1 MSFSLELQKSAD
13 IFWEKEKSHEFIL
26 GIGSGNLDKSRFVY
40 YLKQDYLFL
49 IGYSRA
55 ISIGISKAPQISDM
69 AFLSNLL
76 NETLNT
82 EMQLHVEYCSGFN
95 IEKKDLENTSP
106 SATTVSYIEH
116 MINSSNIGF
125 LHSLVA
131 ILPCAW
137 SYGEIATYLNENI
150 VTDHTNNPYI
160 DWVNMYISDE
170 FKSLSISIMQTIDKY
185 AEKLNNSE
193 KLELTETF
201 LKSSDLE
208 YQFWNAALYME

>member
-82 EMQLHVEYCSGFN
+82 EM
-95 IEKKDLENTSP
+95 
-106 SATTVSYIEH
+106 
-116 MINSSNIGF
+116 
-125 LHSLVA
+125 
-131 ILPCAW
+131 
-137 SYGEIATYLNENI
+137 
-150 VTDHTNNPYI
+150 
-160 DWVNMYISDE
+160 
-170 FKSLSISIMQTIDKY
+170 
-185 AEKLNNSE
+185 
-193 KLELTETF
+193 
-201 LKSSDLE
+201 
-208 YQFWNAALYME
+208 

>member
-1 MSFSLELQKSAD
+1 MNFSLDLQRSAD
-13 IFWEKEKSHEFIL
+13 IFWQKEKTHEFIL
-26 GIGSGNLDKSRFVY
+26 GIGSGNLDTSKFVY

-55 ISIGISKAPQISDM
+55 ISIGISKSPQISDM

-95 IEKKDLENTSP
+95 IKKVDLEKTYP
-106 SATTVSYIEH
+106 SKTTTSYIDH

-125 LHSLVA
+125 LHSLVG

-137 SYGEIATYLNENI
+137 GYGEIATYLDKNI
-150 VTDHTNNPYI
+150 VTDRANNKYI
-160 DWVNMYISDE
+160 DWINMYTSDE
-170 FKSLSISIMQTIDKY
+170 FKSLAVSLMEIIDKY
-185 AEKLNNSE
+185 SEKLNIRE
-193 KLELTETF
+193 KEDLAKTF
-201 LKSSDLE
+201 LKSSNLE
-208 YQFWNAALYME
+208 YQFWDAAWNME